1 MATPTI
7 ARMAMGGNIYSG
19 YWLDASE
26 SLKNT
31 SGTKSLQN
39 TTENRHISSL
49 GLPANWH

>member
-7 ARMAMGGNIYSG
+7 ASMAIEGKIYLG

-31 SGTKSLQN
+31 SGRKPLQN
-39 TTENRHISSL
+39 TTGNRHISSL